1 MQKNILTVVG
11 ITFLFL
17 GTIVTPSTGNI
28 SKTSFYYE
36 SNNPPY
42 EPSDPIPPDGATN
55 VSIYT
60 SLLCW
65 TGGDPDGDLV
75 IYDVYFGKSNPPPL
89 WKSKQYWNCTA
100 LPFELEFNTK
110 YFWKIVAWDKD
121 GSTEGPIWS
130 FTTIESPHN
139 TLYVGGTGPGNYT
152 KIQDAIDNASNGN
165 TVFVYEDSSPYNENL
180 KVDKSITLK
189 GENRETTVINGS
201 SNEIVVNISSDRVT
215 LSGFTIQNYGN
226 DSFYTFLIIIQSD
239 CNLISGNIITGNNW
253 REDVIA
259 YGIRSEIGRNNNISG
274 NIIRECHS
282 GIELVWYSN
291 NISIIGNT
299 FTENT
304 FSISITGFSIN
315 GIISLNN
322 ISNSTFGIITLNCFN
337 YKITKNNFICNLV
350 DARFFY
356 LLIDTF
362 AFGFE
367 YKSLRDIR
375 STIKWD
381 SNYWNKPRSFPKPI
395 FGRLPPNGYVPWVN
409 FDWHP
414 AKEPYD
420 I

>member
-1 MQKNILTVVG
+1 MLSKGFTVAVILL
-11 ITFLFL
+11 LFCISVNPSVAIDNPIK
-17 GTIVTPSTGNI
+17 TI
-28 SKTSFYYE
+28 
-36 SNNPPY
+36 SN
-42 EPSDPIPPDGATN
+42 G
-55 VSIYT
+55 
-60 SLLCW
+60 
-65 TGGDPDGDLV
+65 
-75 IYDVYFGKSNPPPL
+75 
-89 WKSKQYWNCTA
+89 
-100 LPFELEFNTK
+100 
-110 YFWKIVAWDKD
+110 
-121 GSTEGPIWS
+121 
-130 FTTIESPHN
+130 N
-139 TLYVGGTGPGNYT
+139 TLYVGGTGEGNYT
-152 KIQDAIDNASNGN
+152 TIQSAINNANKGD
-165 TVFVYEDSSPYNENL
+165 TVFVYDDSSPYNENL

-239 CNLISGNIITGNNW
+239 YNLISGNIITGNNW

-315 GIISLNN
+315 GIISLNS

-337 YKITKNNFICNLV
+337 YKITKNNFICNFV

-395 FGRLPPNGYVPWVN
+395 FGRLPPNGYIPFIA

-420 I
+420 IQI